1 MTHPARGAPADPY
14 RYGVYLRPDP
24 HTCLAVTTI
33 TGQLRAQYGLVS
45 AGAFPP
51 HATLIGSQHITAD
64 PQRIIDALTP
74 ALAGCAPF
82 PMYNNGVQRQGI
94 GFVYNVH
101 FHADGRTANSDLI
114 GLARTVDQAA
124 APLVTPASSPQP
136 GDVFDPATFQGHLS
150 LASHDLYQRPD
161 LHAELEDYLHGLPVT
176 YPATFTAENVALY
189 RTRSKDWT
197 GRWWQT
203 LSWEHMHTWRLQ

>member
-1 MTHPARGAPADPY
+1 
-14 RYGVYLRPDP
+14 
-24 HTCLAVTTI
+24 
-33 TGQLRAQYGLVS
+33 
-45 AGAFPP
+45 
-51 HATLIGSQHITAD
+51 
-64 PQRIIDALTP
+64 
-74 ALAGCAPF
+74 
-82 PMYNNGVQRQGI
+82 MYNNGVQRQGI

-124 APLVTPASSPQP
+124 APLVTPASSPHP